1 MKKSLRRNAVQKAK
15 APAPAKAPTQAQ
27 VTGKQLA
34 DQIVA
39 QSKITAQAILAQAVA
54 ATAAQEPK
62 QSTLDAKM
70 MALLT
75 GSPKPSSVDNRI
87 AELAAKAVTRDNR

>member
-1 MKKSLRRNAVQKAK
+1 MKKSLRRNAVQKS
-15 APAPAKAPTQAQ
+15 KAPTQAH

-75 GSPKPSSVDNRI
+75 GSPKPSSVDSRM